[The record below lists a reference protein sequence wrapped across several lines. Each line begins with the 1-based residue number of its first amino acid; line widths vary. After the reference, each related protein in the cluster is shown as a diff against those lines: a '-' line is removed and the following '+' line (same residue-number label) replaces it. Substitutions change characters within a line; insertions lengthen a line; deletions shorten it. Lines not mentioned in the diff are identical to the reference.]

1 MKRTI
6 LATLLASTVGYA
18 IGAVAIRVA
27 HPVTVPHVSIAPHV
41 VATESAPAL
50 SAPRAAPFIFAP
62 RITQREATR

>member
-1 MKRTI
+1 M
-6 LATLLASTVGYA
+6 
-18 IGAVAIRVA
+18 
-27 HPVTVPHVSIAPHV
+27 PHVSIAPHV